1 MKINMINKIVGL
13 ILCAIG
19 AGIGYL
25 EYLIIC
31 GINGIGIWITSAVG
45 LTGAAATGVGLLV
58 YVPVIGL
65 LLGMIAVIAICLW
78 VGVALVCK

>member
-1 MKINMINKIVGL
+1 MNISNKILGL

-19 AGIGYL
+19 VGIGYVG
-25 EYLIIC
+25 YLIIC

-65 LLGMIAVIAICLW
+65 LLGMIAVIVICLW
-78 VGVALVCK
+78 VG

>member
-1 MKINMINKIVGL
+1 MKINMISKILG
-13 ILCAIG
+13 ITLCAIG
-19 AGIGYL
+19 VGIGYL

-65 LLGMIAVIAICLW
+65 LIGMIAVIAICLW
-78 VGVALVCK
+78 VGAALIFE